1 VYTGYRLRMRQLLQ
15 LERVRTRIATDLHDD
30 LGGSLTRM
38 IILSEVVRRQAGASR
53 EDTVKRMGQIA
64 DTARSLVDALSDA
77 VWAIDARSDTL
88 SALITRLRAYASDLF
103 DARRTACIFDAPPDL
118 NDVHLSPDVRRH
130 LFLIVKEALTNV
142 ARHAEASRVEVR
154 LTRAG
159 RHLTIDVVD
168 NGRGDSLPCPAVDQ
182 PTRGGRGRANMQARA
197 ALLGGRVEISANA
210 GGTRVHVAVILR

>member
-1 VYTGYRLRMRQLLQ
+1 
-15 LERVRTRIATDLHDD
+15 
-30 LGGSLTRM
+30 M

-88 SALITRLRAYASDLF
+88 GAIVVRLRAYASDLF

-118 NDVHLSPDVRRH
+118 NDVRLGPEARRH

-154 LTRAG
+154 LARSG
-159 RHLTIDVVD
+159 RQLTVDVID
-168 NGRGDSLPCPAVDQ
+168 NGRGDGSSSERECDRDDTTTATPSS

-210 GGTRVHVAVILR
+210 GGTRVHVDVMLR